1 MMLILE
7 TVVHETIWG
16 GKKLTPYSN
25 STCEKIGHLYSI
37 NCNANDTNKILNGA
51 YRGKTLNEFFEEN
64 KSKFGLE
71 EYRYFPI
78 IVALVEAND
87 NLSIQVHPD
96 DQTAPILNP
105 NITLGKNESWFFID
119 APEAGYIFD
128 GCLCHSMEELKE
140 KIAKGEMESATDHLE
155 VKRHD
160 YTYVVAGTL
169 HAMTKGS
176 LVYEIEENAGCTY
189 RFYDFDRI
197 DKDGNKRPLQIPEAF
212 YSIKLGQKSS
222 VSNYQEGQA
231 IEERRY
237 ITQYFSKLEHYKNE
251 SNTLQVLTLLSG
263 NFALEGISVTPGMSV
278 ILEPSESIYIEQG
291 AEIMLAE
298 PKRIDGMRI

>member
-37 NCNANDTNKILNGA
+37 NCNAKETNIILNGA
-51 YRGKTLNEFFEEN
+51 HEGKTLNEFFDAN
-64 KSKFGLE
+64 KARFGLE
-71 EYRYFPI
+71 EYDYFPL

-96 DQTAPILNP
+96 DQTAPVLNP
-105 NITLGKNESWFFID
+105 KIKLGKNESWFFLD
-119 APEAGYIFD
+119 AREWGYIYD
-128 GCLCHSMEELKE
+128 GCLCKSRDERKE
-140 KIAKGEMESATDHLE
+140 KIANGEMEAATDHLE
-155 VKRHD
+155 VKPHD

-169 HAMTKGS
+169 HAMSKGS

-212 YSIKLGQKSS
+212 YSIHLGNKSK
-222 VSNYQEGQA
+222 VSYYDGGP

-237 ITQYFSKLEHYKNE
+237 LTQYFEHMEQHTNE
-251 SNTLQVLTLLSG
+251 SNTLQVLTVISG
-263 NFALEGISVTPGMSV
+263 KFTLDSVPVQPGMS
-278 ILEPSESIYIEQG
+278 ILLEPSETVVIPGG

-298 PKRIDGMRI
+298 PKKLDSRRI